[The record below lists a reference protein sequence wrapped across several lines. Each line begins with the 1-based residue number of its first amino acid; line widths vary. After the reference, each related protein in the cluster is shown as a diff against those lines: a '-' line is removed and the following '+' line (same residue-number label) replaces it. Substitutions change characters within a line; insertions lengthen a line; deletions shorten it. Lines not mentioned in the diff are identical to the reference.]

1 MNHFSAGRSWQR
13 PRMLF
18 HPTMFENHG
27 SCRLYTTGVA
37 FPGREGGWRGNRRI
51 INLYQSVERR
61 VARDTSTVGPR
72 GRLISTSLLSARL
85 SRRELAPCR
94 RAGSFSF
101 ELIRPGSTAGPPRS
115 NTARDFCL
123 KSVARGKE
131 SCPPAWQYRNRQK
144 NLGIRAPI

>member
-13 PRMLF
+13 PC
-18 HPTMFENHG
+18 
-27 SCRLYTTGVA
+27 SCSVQQCSRSTGRVCYMRRVLRS
-37 FPGREGGWRGNRRI
+37 PGREGDWRGNKRI

-61 VARDTSTVGPR
+61 VARDASTVGPC